1 MRLPLH
7 HHPRPRALVSFLGDG
22 LARAKRRGAQR
33 AREERA
39 LHRVRG
45 VGEKRD
51 AVEQRSPR
59 GDLRSHRLDHR
70 LERLL
75 ASKDAA
81 VHRPQHGAGFGG
93 GVIVK
98 VRVNVPRVGVLAI
111 VRVDGDDGGSEIW
124 RRAEYFL
131 ELAEARAPS
140 QRHGDL
146 PRVWRG
152 RVPRGS
158 LEGAVNVVAL
168 PVVVVVVVVAICHD
182 VDGAFRHHVQRRVRV
197 ELVVLVPHG
206 HHPAALALEL
216 SFRLGG
222 FAPRSKR
229 LTLALGP
236 PVHHA
241 LARHRDDAAA
251 MARQR
256 RAIIVRQRVE
266 RVVLVQERADAGEDF
281 LALRAR
287 ALLALLLRGELA
299 LALLSRVAL
308 RLSLG
313 GRRRR
318 RRRRITHAPS
328 RVSTE

>member
-1 MRLPLH
+1 
-7 HHPRPRALVSFLGDG
+7 
-22 LARAKRRGAQR
+22 
-33 AREERA
+33 
-39 LHRVRG
+39 
-45 VGEKRD
+45 
-51 AVEQRSPR
+51 
-59 GDLRSHRLDHR
+59 
-70 LERLL
+70 
-75 ASKDAA
+75 
-81 VHRPQHGAGFGG
+81 
-93 GVIVK
+93 
-98 VRVNVPRVGVLAI
+98 
-111 VRVDGDDGGSEIW
+111 
-124 RRAEYFL
+124 
-131 ELAEARAPS
+131 
-140 QRHGDL
+140 
-146 PRVWRG
+146 
-152 RVPRGS
+152 
-158 LEGAVNVVAL
+158 
-168 PVVVVVVVVAICHD
+168 
-182 VDGAFRHHVQRRVRV
+182 
-197 ELVVLVPHG
+197 VVLVSHG
-206 HHPAALALEL
+206 RHPSALALEL

-222 FAPRSKR
+222 FAPHPKR
-229 LTLALGP
+229 LTLALGS

-318 RRRRITHAPS
+318 RRRITHAPS